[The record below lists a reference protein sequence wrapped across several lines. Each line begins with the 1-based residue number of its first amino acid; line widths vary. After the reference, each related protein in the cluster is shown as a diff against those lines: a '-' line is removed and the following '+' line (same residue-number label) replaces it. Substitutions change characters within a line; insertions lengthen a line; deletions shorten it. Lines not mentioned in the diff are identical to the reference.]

1 MTYVYGFFIAM
12 ILMML
17 FIIALPGLLILVV
30 AWLII
35 MIGALII

>member
-1 MTYVYGFFIAM
+1 M
-12 ILMML
+12 ILIML
-17 FIIALPGLLILVV
+17 FIIALPVLLILVV

>member
-1 MTYVYGFFIAM
+1 M
-12 ILMML
+12 ILLVL
-17 FIIALPGLLILVV
+17 FVIALPVLLILVV

>member
-1 MTYVYGFFIAM
+1 M

-17 FIIALPGLLILVV
+17 FIIALPVLLILVV

>member
-1 MTYVYGFFIAM
+1 MTYIYGCFIAM
-12 ILMML
+12 ILIVL
-17 FIIALPGLLILVV
+17 FVIALPVLLILVV

>member
-1 MTYVYGFFIAM
+1 
-12 ILMML
+12 L
-17 FIIALPGLLILVV
+17 FIIALPVLLILVV

>member
-1 MTYVYGFFIAM
+1 M
-12 ILMML
+12 ILIML
-17 FIIALPGLLILVV
+17 VIIALPVLLILVV